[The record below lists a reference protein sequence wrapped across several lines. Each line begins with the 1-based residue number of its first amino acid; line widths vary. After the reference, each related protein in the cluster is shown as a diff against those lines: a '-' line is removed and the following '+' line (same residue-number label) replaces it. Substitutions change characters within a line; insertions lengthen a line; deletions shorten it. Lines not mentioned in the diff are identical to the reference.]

1 METLSDLVRSLA
13 IIIILASLLE
23 MFLPSNDLKR
33 FVQVI
38 VGLFILVTILNPLL
52 GLLNKEWTTDLQA
65 WTVESKGVPLEQ
77 ILAKGEQIRQD
88 NQTQAVEQYRQKL
101 AVQVTGLANLVP
113 GVEVRNAR
121 VEVKGQEGLLGKVDK
136 IQLTVAPAVHDKL
149 PDGRN
154 SPLVQPVEIDLGGTK
169 GTGERGL
176 RVSGNAEAK
185 RNRAEAATVP
195 DRTVKQLRNT
205 LANLYGI
212 HPEAV
217 EIKQIKEGKSS
228 VR

>member
-13 IIIILASLLE
+13 VTIILASLLE
-23 MFLPSNDLKR
+23 MFLPSNDMKR

-52 GLLNKEWTTDLQA
+52 GLVNKEWTTELQA
-65 WTVESKGVPLEQ
+65 WTAESKGVPLEE
-77 ILAKGEQIRQD
+77 ILTKGEQIRQE

-101 AVQVTGLANLVP
+101 AAQVTGLANLVP

-121 VEVKGQEGLLGKVDK
+121 VEVKGQEGLPGKVSK
-136 IQLTVAPAVHDKL
+136 IQLTVAPAGKDKL
-149 PDGRN
+149 PDGLSR
-154 SPLVQPVEIDLGGTK
+154 PLVHPVEIDLGKSTE
-169 GTGERGL
+169 ERGL
-176 RVSGNAEAK
+176 RVSGSGEAG
-185 RNRAEAATVP
+185 RNPGQDSVP
-195 DRTVKQLRNT
+195 DQAVQQLKNT

-212 HPEAV
+212 RPEAV
-217 EIKQIKEGKSS
+217 EIKEIKEGKSS